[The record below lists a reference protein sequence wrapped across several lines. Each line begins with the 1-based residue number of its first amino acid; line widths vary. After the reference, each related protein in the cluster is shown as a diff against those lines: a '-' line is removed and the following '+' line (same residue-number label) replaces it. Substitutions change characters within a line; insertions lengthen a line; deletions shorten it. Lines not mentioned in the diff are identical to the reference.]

1 MMNDVELTNKNFL
14 VYAMKSYNN
23 PHCMDLEEFQ
33 EDLKRIKYIKRLL
46 KKYLETGQLRS
57 RLIINH
63 VVVLYNVFGAEATKN
78 MLFFKVETDML
89 QSLKTFLVFLN
100 YMRDDEKVDITLD
113 QYIVKELREL

>member
-1 MMNDVELTNKNFL
+1 MNDIELTNKNFL
-14 VYAMKSYNN
+14 VYAMKAYNN

-46 KKYLETGQLRS
+46 KKYTETSQLRT

-78 MLFFKVETDML
+78 MLFFKVETNML
-89 QSLKTFLVFLN
+89 PALKTFLVFLN
-100 YMRDDEKVDITLD
+100 YKKDTEYTDVPLD
-113 QYIVKELREL
+113 QNIVRELREF